1 MPDTHNADAKRYDVR
16 KLESTDGESWASL
29 RREALENH
37 PLAFG
42 ATVPENPDELVQ
54 IFTQRLAETEAALF
68 GAFSGK
74 LLVGAVG
81 IRRNPGLKERHK
93 ALIWGMYVSSANRR
107 GGAGRMLLQAA
118 MDQAR
123 AWPGVKQIHLTVSD
137 VALDAKRLYE
147 KTGFRAWGCEPRAL
161 CWRGEYVSET
171 HMVRSL

>member
-1 MPDTHNADAKRYDVR
+1 MPDPDNAIVNSYDLR
-16 KLESTDGESWASL
+16 KLQSSDAESWASL

-42 ATVPENPDELVQ
+42 ASVPENPAELVQ

-68 GAFSGK
+68 GVFSGK
-74 LLVGAVG
+74 LLVGAAG

-93 ALIWGMYVSSANRR
+93 ALIWGMYVNSANRR

-123 AWPGVKQIHLTVSD
+123 LWPGVKQIHLTVSD
-137 VALDAKRLYE
+137 IALDAKRLYE
-147 KTGFRAWGCEPRAL
+147 KTGFRAWGCEPQAL
-161 CWRGEYVSET
+161 CWRGDYVSET
-171 HMVRSL
+171 QMVLPL